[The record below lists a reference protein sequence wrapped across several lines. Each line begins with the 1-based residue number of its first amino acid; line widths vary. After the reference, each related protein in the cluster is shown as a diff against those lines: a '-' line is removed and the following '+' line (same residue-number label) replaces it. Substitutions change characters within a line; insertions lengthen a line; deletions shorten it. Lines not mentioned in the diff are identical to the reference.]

1 MMRLFVIIQIQ
12 KDVNDVAGSSAEL
25 KIPTHIAF
33 VMDGNGRW
41 AKKRFMPRNYG
52 HSEGARSLKT
62 VIRSLAELG
71 VKYATFYAFSTENW
85 NRPQEEV
92 DGLMQL
98 FDEQLDSLKEYEKE
112 NIRLLFIG
120 DRTRLAPGLIE
131 KMAECESKSADRTGL
146 NVIIAVNY
154 GGQDEIVRAVR
165 KVAELAGEG
174 YIKPQDISGK
184 FFESLLDTNGIS
196 PVDLMVRTGGEKRLS
211 NFLIWQNAYAEFYF
225 CDTLWPDFGKKE
237 LIKAIE
243 DYTSRDRRFGKVSVS
258 KADA

>member
-1 MMRLFVIIQIQ
+1 MAR
-12 KDVNDVAGSSAEL
+12 SPAEL

-62 VIRSLAELG
+62 VIRSLMELG

-85 NRPQEEV
+85 NRPKEEV
-92 DGLMQL
+92 DGLMRL
-98 FDEQLDSLKEYEKE
+98 FDEQLESLKDYEKE
-112 NIRLLFIG
+112 NVRLRFIG
-120 DRTRLAPGLIE
+120 DRTRLEPKLIE

-154 GGQDEIVRAVR
+154 GGHDEILRAAR
-165 KVAELAGEG
+165 RIAELAGEG
-174 YIKPQDISGK
+174 YVKPEDISGK
-184 FFESLLDTNGIS
+184 FFESFLDTKDI
-196 PVDLMVRTGGEKRLS
+196 PAVDLMVRTGGEQRLS

-237 LIKAIE
+237 LIQAIE
-243 DYTSRDRRFGKVSVS
+243 DYTNRNRRFGRVESG
-258 KADA
+258 KADV